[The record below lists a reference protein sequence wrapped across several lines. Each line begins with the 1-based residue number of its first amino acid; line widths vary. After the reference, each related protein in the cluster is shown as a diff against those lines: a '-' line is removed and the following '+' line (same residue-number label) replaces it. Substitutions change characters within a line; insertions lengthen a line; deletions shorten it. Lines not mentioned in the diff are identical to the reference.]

1 MEEFQKDRNVVI
13 LSTPRTGSSALC
25 RRIADDN
32 NLINHKEAFHPDH
45 DSSAAVWKD
54 LSSGARFICK
64 IFPNHNIT
72 EQQLDLLCED
82 SLVIFLERENLAE
95 QIASY
100 HSLGTTNKAWY
111 AKDEPSHSYQVSL
124 DSTKISQCI
133 RRMLELRK
141 AAEAYRHRAHI
152 SLKYEDIVDSIEN
165 DHMRRYDR
173 PDNYDQLLGKIQRL
187 LPIFLGDRG

>member
-1 MEEFQKDRNVVI
+1 MEAFQKDRNVII
-13 LSTPRTGSSALC
+13 LSTPRTGSTALC
-25 RRIADDN
+25 RLISDDN
-32 NLINHKEAFHPDH
+32 NLVYYNEAFHPDH

-54 LSSGARFICK
+54 LSAGIKFIYK

-72 EQQLDLLCED
+72 EQQLDLLCEN

-100 HSLGTTNKAWY
+100 HSLGITNKAWY
-111 AKDEPSHSYQVSL
+111 AKDEPSNSYQVSL
-124 DSTKISQCI
+124 DSTKISYSI
-133 RRMLELRK
+133 RQILQLRK
-141 AAEAYRHRAHI
+141 DAESYRHRAHI

-187 LPIFLGDRG
+187 LPIFLGDRR